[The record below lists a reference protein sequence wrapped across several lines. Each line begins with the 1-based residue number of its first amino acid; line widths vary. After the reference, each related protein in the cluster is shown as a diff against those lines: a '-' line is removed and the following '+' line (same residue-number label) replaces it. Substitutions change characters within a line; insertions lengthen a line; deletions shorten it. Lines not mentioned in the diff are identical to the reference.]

1 MIGFAEFFKAVSK
14 IREIRVQDQLVD
26 LVITAYLEVYQP
38 DITAEALHQGV
49 AGIMDPC
56 KYVYLMSQYAE
67 FPG

>member
-1 MIGFAEFFKAVSK
+1 
-14 IREIRVQDQLVD
+14 VD